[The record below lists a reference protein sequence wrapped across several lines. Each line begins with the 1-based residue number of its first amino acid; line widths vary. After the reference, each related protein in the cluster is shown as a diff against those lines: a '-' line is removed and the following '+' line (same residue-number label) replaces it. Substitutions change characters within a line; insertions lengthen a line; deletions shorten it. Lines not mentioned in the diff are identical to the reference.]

1 MYKVF
6 IVDDEPFIIEGL
18 YDIVDWTSFGLEIVG
33 HAENGSLAL
42 EALASRPVD
51 VLITD
56 ISMPTMNGLRLIHEA
71 RKLHADLKAIVL
83 SGFNEFDY
91 LKEGM
96 KLGIENY
103 LLKPINVEE
112 LESTLCNTTEKLD
125 RSRLDQQYETFG
137 VQVLKE
143 NTLYRWLTGQIAPTE
158 FQERAELIGFSLN
171 IPFME
176 VAVLRTEGDSAGMH
190 QQLRQ
195 YIQHQ
200 PDLTL
205 FRDVDAVSVIIA
217 ALPNYDEGR
226 QDLLTLLEDF
236 SVQWSTDGE
245 ETVYIGIGS
254 AGSLAAAPR
263 SYNEAKKSLEYFMI
277 YNDRRIIDYTML
289 EESEG
294 NAGETCS
301 IDWKDYVKLI
311 IARDLDALT
320 ARIQSDFEQ
329 LQHLESVTPNELRN
343 MALELVIRFKMELEN
358 IKHSNESER
367 FQQGLHQIK
376 CCTTLA
382 ELVSALQHVATE
394 TVNSLLQE
402 MKNPIVSQVLSY
414 IHVHYAK
421 ELSLK
426 ILGYQYHL
434 HPVYLGQ
441 LFHKET
447 GETFAEYINQYR
459 IKKAKEQLKNTNL
472 KVHEIAR
479 NVGYWETGY
488 FYKQFRKYVGISPT
502 DYKGLG

>member
-1 MYKVF
+1 
-6 IVDDEPFIIEGL
+6 
-18 YDIVDWTSFGLEIVG
+18 
-33 HAENGSLAL
+33 
-42 EALASRPVD
+42 
-51 VLITD
+51 
-56 ISMPTMNGLRLIHEA
+56 
-71 RKLHADLKAIVL
+71 
-83 SGFNEFDY
+83 
-91 LKEGM
+91 
-96 KLGIENY
+96 
-103 LLKPINVEE
+103 
-112 LESTLCNTTEKLD
+112 
-125 RSRLDQQYETFG
+125 
-137 VQVLKE
+137 
-143 NTLYRWLTGQIAPTE
+143 
-158 FQERAELIGFSLN
+158 
-171 IPFME
+171 
-176 VAVLRTEGDSAGMH
+176 MH

-329 LQHLESVTPNELRN
+329 LQHLESVTPDELRN

-382 ELVSALQHVATE
+382 ERFSMWRQ
-394 TVNSLLQE
+394 
-402 MKNPIVSQVLSY
+402 
-414 IHVHYAK
+414 
-421 ELSLK
+421 
-426 ILGYQYHL
+426 
-434 HPVYLGQ
+434 
-441 LFHKET
+441 
-447 GETFAEYINQYR
+447 R
-459 IKKAKEQLKNTNL
+459 
-472 KVHEIAR
+472 R
-479 NVGYWETGY
+479 
-488 FYKQFRKYVGISPT
+488 
-502 DYKGLG
+502 